1 MTPEKILSKQIQ
13 AVCGENNI
21 ICFDVNVGGGQLIT
35 GSYFRT
41 GQLITGKGSY
51 FRTGLPRGFSDLL
64 LFTSNGKTA
73 FIETKIKPR
82 KPTQE
87 QINFIN
93 TMKKRGFIAGVVY
106 DINDFINNYL
116 PLLKP

>member
-1 MTPEKILSKQIQ
+1 MTPEKLLSKQIQ

-41 GQLITGKGSY
+41 G
-51 FRTGLPRGFSDLL
+51 LPRGFPDLL
-64 LFTSNGKTA
+64 LFNDNGKTA

-93 TMKKRGFIAGVVY
+93 TMKKRGFITGVVY
-106 DINDFINNYL
+106 DIHDFINNYL
-116 PLLKP
+116 PLLK

>member
-35 GSYFRT
+35 
-41 GQLITGKGSY
+41 GSY

-116 PLLKP
+116 PLLKT

>member
-41 GQLITGKGSY
+41 G
-51 FRTGLPRGFSDLL
+51 LPRGFSDLL

-82 KPTQE
+82 KPSQE

>member
-41 GQLITGKGSY
+41 G
-51 FRTGLPRGFSDLL
+51 LPRGFSDLL

-73 FIETKIKPR
+73 FIETKIKSR

>member
-41 GQLITGKGSY
+41 G
-51 FRTGLPRGFSDLL
+51 LPRGVSDLL

-73 FIETKIKPR
+73 FIETKIKPN

-116 PLLKP
+116 PLLKINTAK

>member
-35 GSYFRT
+35 GSYFR
-41 GQLITGKGSY
+41 S
-51 FRTGLPRGFSDLL
+51 GLPRGFSDLL

-116 PLLKP
+116 PLLKT

>member
-41 GQLITGKGSY
+41 G
-51 FRTGLPRGFSDLL
+51 LPRGVSDLL

>member
-41 GQLITGKGSY
+41 G
-51 FRTGLPRGFSDLL
+51 LPRGFSDLL

-73 FIETKIKPR
+73 FIETKIKPS

>member
-41 GQLITGKGSY
+41 G
-51 FRTGLPRGFSDLL
+51 LPRGFSDLL

-73 FIETKIKPR
+73 FIETKIKHR

>member
-21 ICFDVNVGGGQLIT
+21 ICFDVNVGRGQLIT
-35 GSYFRT
+35 
-41 GQLITGKGSY
+41 GSY

>member
-1 MTPEKILSKQIQ
+1 MTPEKLLSKQIQ

-41 GQLITGKGSY
+41 GLT
-51 FRTGLPRGFSDLL
+51 RGFSDLL

>member
-1 MTPEKILSKQIQ
+1 MIPEKILSKQIQ

-41 GQLITGKGSY
+41 G
-51 FRTGLPRGFSDLL
+51 LPRGFSDLL

-82 KPTQE
+82 KPSQE

>member
-1 MTPEKILSKQIQ
+1 MTPEKLLSKQIQ

-35 GSYFRT
+35 
-41 GQLITGKGSY
+41 GSY

>member
-35 GSYFRT
+35 
-41 GQLITGKGSY
+41 GSY

-93 TMKKRGFIAGVVY
+93 SMYKRGFIAGFVY
-106 DINDFINNYL
+106 DINDYINNNL

>member
-1 MTPEKILSKQIQ
+1 MIPEKILSKQIQ

-35 GSYFRT
+35 
-41 GQLITGKGSY
+41 GSY

>member
-35 GSYFRT
+35 
-41 GQLITGKGSY
+41 GSY

>member
-21 ICFDVNVGGGQLIT
+21 ICFDVNVGAVQLIT
-35 GSYFRT
+35 
-41 GQLITGKGSY
+41 GSY

>member
-21 ICFDVNVGGGQLIT
+21 ICFDVNVGSGQLIT
-35 GSYFRT
+35 
-41 GQLITGKGSY
+41 GSY

-64 LFTSNGKTA
+64 HFTSNGKTA

>member
-41 GQLITGKGSY
+41 G
-51 FRTGLPRGFSDLL
+51 LPRGFSDLL

-82 KPTQE
+82 KPAQE

>member
-1 MTPEKILSKQIQ
+1 MTPEKLLSKQIQ

-35 GSYFRT
+35 
-41 GQLITGKGSY
+41 GSY

-116 PLLKP
+116 PLLNTR

>member
-1 MTPEKILSKQIQ
+1 MIPEKILSKQIQ
-13 AVCGENNI
+13 AVRGENNI

-35 GSYFRT
+35 
-41 GQLITGKGSY
+41 GSY